1 MNDYE
6 VRQTQLFARIDRISD
21 DLRDIDTQKGLKT
34 EIQNSI
40 AVMLPKFEQSVR
52 ERLDRMERE

>member
-1 MNDYE
+1 M
-6 VRQTQLFARIDRISD
+6 FARMDRISD

-40 AVMLPKFEQSVR
+40 AVMLPKFE
-52 ERLDRMERE
+52 

>member
-52 ERLDRMERE
+52 ERLDRIERE

>member
-6 VRQTQLFARIDRISD
+6 VRQAQLFARMDRISD

-52 ERLDRMERE
+52 ERLEKVERE

>member
-52 ERLDRMERE
+52 ERLDKIERE